1 MDMQKIQE
9 ATASEPM
16 SLDEEYENQ
25 ASWRQASDKLT
36 FIVCKP
42 SNLGAHVVQA
52 RTADADARMVGDINF
67 FLHPYEGDEEEGSG
81 EDQSRWLTGEVDVMI
96 AEYDCRGKGMGKASV
111 CALLVYIQ
119 RHLDAILDEF
129 ASSQDSAAATAATP
143 PELKDL
149 MVKIKEGNFE
159 SRALFGKLGFEQRSE
174 VNYFGE
180 VTMGLDM
187 AALAGQAWWEAA
199 SVDYTE
205 ARYEV
210 T

>member
-1 MDMQKIQE
+1 MQKIQE

-36 FIVCKP
+36 FIVCQP
-42 SNLGAHVVQA
+42 ASLDADVVRA
-52 RTADADARMVGDINF
+52 RTADADVRMVGDINF
-67 FLHPYEGDEEEGSG
+67 FLHPYEEDEEETAE
-81 EDQSRWLTGEVDVMI
+81 EDRSMWLTGEVDVMI

-129 ASSQDSAAATAATP
+129 ASSQDTTTAATP

-149 MVKIKEGNFE
+149 MVKIKEGNAE
-159 SRALFGKLGFEQRSE
+159 SRALFGKLGFRQRGE

-187 AALAGQAWWEAA
+187 ASLAGQNWWEAA
-199 SVDYTE
+199 SADYTE
-205 ARYEV
+205 ARYDV
-210 T
+210 SQ